1 MGTRQEDQ
9 IQNIPRRTRHGGH
22 PKTHETKSQN
32 MNQINAPLLI
42 EVKEQILQHPDEF
55 NMNIWLCDTMACIG
69 GWALLLANKKTGPKQ
84 YMDIWGK
91 GIPEDVLGLIEDQGK
106 KLFYENYWPKEIK
119 QAFSNA
125 QTSQQRAKIAA
136 KRIDLFI
143 ATNGEQ

>member
-1 MGTRQEDQ
+1 MK
-9 IQNIPRRTRHGGH
+9 INIP
-22 PKTHETKSQN
+22 
-32 MNQINAPLLI
+32 LLL

-55 NMNIWLCDTMACIG
+55 NMNIWLCDTTACIG

-91 GIPEDVLGLIEDQGK
+91 GIPEDVLGLNLNQSNI
-106 KLFYENYWPKEIK
+106 LFYERFWPHEIRL
-119 QAFSNA
+119 AFENA
-125 QTSQQRAKIAA
+125 TTCQQRAKIAA

>member
-1 MGTRQEDQ
+1 M
-9 IQNIPRRTRHGGH
+9 
-22 PKTHETKSQN
+22 K
-32 MNQINAPLLI
+32 INVPLLL

-91 GIPEDVLGLIEDQGK
+91 GIPDDVLGLTQDQGYN
-106 KLFYENYWPKEIK
+106 LFYETLWPHEIRL
-119 QAFSNA
+119 AFVNA
-125 QTSQQRAKIAA
+125 TTSQQRAKIAA